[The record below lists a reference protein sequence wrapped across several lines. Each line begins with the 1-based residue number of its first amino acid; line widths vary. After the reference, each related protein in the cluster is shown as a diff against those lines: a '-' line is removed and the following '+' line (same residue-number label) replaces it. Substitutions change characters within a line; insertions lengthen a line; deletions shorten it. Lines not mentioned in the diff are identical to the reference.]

1 MNEQQRPRA
10 VGLSDDY
17 TPREA
22 LSRDLNG
29 LRNGR
34 ARVASIRSD
43 VVEDRLF
50 GLERFVRRQWRSAD
64 NYTLVL
70 VLIVLSIMAVA
81 ATEGRPEARILAL
94 VLLGSALVFAFRT
107 SRTAVELEGVAAI
120 AVGAGVVLAIVSIV
134 VTGSLGL
141 ASHFDRP
148 VVVALVMV
156 TPVVIGRRLVQHMTV
171 TRSTVT
177 GALCV
182 YLLIGIA
189 FAAFFGMTEVIG
201 LGSFFAGRLETNDA
215 DFLYFSFSTLAT
227 VGYGDF
233 VARTNLGRMLTV
245 SEALIGQLYLVTVVA
260 LLVGNLG
267 RGRRERDRQREL
279 YL

>member
-1 MNEQQRPRA
+1 MNDQRRQRA
-10 VGLSDDY
+10 VGLSGGHS
-17 TPREA
+17 TRA
-22 LSRDLNG
+22 VLSRDPNS
-29 LRNGR
+29 LRDGR
-34 ARVASIRSD
+34 ARVASIRRD
-43 VVEDRLF
+43 TVEDRLF
-50 GLERFVRRQWRSAD
+50 GLEEFLRRQWRSAD

-70 VLIVLSIMAVA
+70 VLIVLSIIVVA

-94 VLLGSALVFAFRT
+94 VLLGSGLVFAFHT

-120 AVGAGVVLAIVSIV
+120 AVGAGVVLAIASIV
-134 VTGSLGL
+134 ATGSLGL

-148 VVVALVMV
+148 VVVALVIV
-156 TPVVIGRRLVQHMTV
+156 TPVVIGRRLLQHTTV
-171 TRSTVT
+171 SRSTIT

-182 YLLIGIA
+182 YLLIGLA
-189 FAAFFGMTEVIG
+189 FAALFGLTEVIG
-201 LGSFFAGRLETNDA
+201 LGPFFAGRLETNDA

-233 VARTNLGRMLTV
+233 VARTNLGRMLAVT
-245 SEALIGQLYLVTVVA
+245 EALIGQLYLVTVVA

-267 RGRRERDRQREL
+267 RGRREGDRQREL